1 MVPFYFLLYYGQI
14 SFSNQTK
21 TKSYTTSGV
30 TAGSSG
36 ASVSSVVSGSSG
48 SNSIV
53 WSTEPKSLLENA
65 LRLGSLD
72 TTAAVNELI
81 AAISSDCLQ
90 DMIYM
95 YTL

>member
-30 TAGSSG
+30 TAGFSG
-36 ASVSSVVSGSSG
+36 ASVVSGSSG